1 MKIRK
6 CRNCK
11 SPKLSNLFSFGK
23 ISFTGKFPQNKS
35 KNVKKAPLELVICE
49 GCKLVQLK
57 HDYSLKYLYGP
68 DYGYRTGIN
77 KTMVE
82 HVRNVTETL
91 IKKTNLRKN
100 DHVLD
105 IASNDG
111 TLLNFYPKITITLGI
126 DPLVNK
132 YKKNYKNINFKIS
145 DFFSKRKI
153 LKKTKNKFKIIS
165 ALSVFYDLK
174 DPNKFMKDIEKL
186 LETDGIALIEF
197 ADLASMIKFN
207 MFDAICHEHITY
219 YSSKIVS
226 EIAKKNNLRVFDIK
240 YNNINGGSAQYYICK
255 ENSIHKN
262 NIAAL
267 KKILKFE
274 KNLRLED
281 KKTYKKFFLKVKKI
295 KNKINSFIKKAKLK
309 NKSIHGYGA
318 STKGNV
324 LLQYFDINK
333 KHIDFV
339 ADRNPKKFGCY
350 TPGSKIPIISEKK
363 SRKLKPDF
371 YLVLPWHF
379 KKEILERERKT
390 RLKGSKFVFPLPNLE
405 IYK

>member
-1 MKIRK
+1 MKIIK

-11 SPKLSNLFSFGK
+11 SYKLSNLFSFGK
-23 ISFTGKFPQNKS
+23 ISFTGKFPRS
-35 KNVKKAPLELVICE
+35 KGKNIKKAPLELVIC
-49 GCKLVQLK
+49 GSCKLVQLK
-57 HDYSLKYLYGP
+57 HDYSLKYLYGS

-77 KTMVE
+77 KTMTE
-82 HVRNVTETL
+82 HVKNVTKTL
-91 IKKTNLRKN
+91 VKKTKLGKN

-111 TLLNFYPKITITLGI
+111 TLLNFYPKTSITFGI
-126 DPLVNK
+126 DPVIDK

-145 DFFSKRKI
+145 DFFSRRKI
-153 LKKTKNKFKIIS
+153 LRKTKNKFKIIS

-174 DPNKFMKDIEKL
+174 YPNKFMRDIEKL
-186 LETDGIALIEF
+186 LERNGIALIEF

-240 YNNINGGSAQYYICK
+240 YNNINGGSSQYYICK
-255 ENSIHKN
+255 KNSIHKN
-262 NIAAL
+262 NMVSL
-267 KKILKFE
+267 KKISKLE
-274 KNLRLED
+274 KKLELEN
-281 KKTYKKFFLKVKKI
+281 KQTYIKFFSRVRKI
-295 KNKINSFIKKAKLK
+295 KSKINNFIKKNKSK

-324 LLQYFDINK
+324 LLQYFDIDK
-333 KHIDFV
+333 KHINFV
-339 ADRNPKKFGCY
+339 ADRNPEKFGCY

-379 KKEILERERKT
+379 KKEILKRERKT
-390 RLKGSKFVFPLPNLE
+390 ILKGSKFIFPLPNLK